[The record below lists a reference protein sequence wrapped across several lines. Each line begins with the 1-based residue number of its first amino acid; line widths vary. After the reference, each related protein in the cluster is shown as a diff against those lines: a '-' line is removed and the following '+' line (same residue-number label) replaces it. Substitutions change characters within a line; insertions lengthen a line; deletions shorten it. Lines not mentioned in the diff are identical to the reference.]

1 MTVIRNWTFLM
12 ENNFF
17 PDLTKEVQ
25 EVIFS
30 RKTKKLVHPCLSF
43 NDILLKN
50 SIYTSKT
57 SWVDIRH

>member
-1 MTVIRNWTFLM
+1 MIFD
-12 ENNFF
+12 
-17 PDLTKEVQ
+17 PDLTKEAQ

-43 NDILLKN
+43 NDILLNN

-57 SWVDIRH
+57 PWVDIRP